1 MKDYEEGYIQGRRLA
16 AAELL
21 ALAANMIEGDRPNIA
36 DLQKERLMV
45 VAALRRVC
53 EEHGD
58 NDWPD
63 NLHLA
68 DVIEK
73 HLARHLQP
81 LDQSRYELQP
91 RPDSSLL
98 ARPAALWAA

>member
-1 MKDYEEGYIQGRRLA
+1 MKDYESGYEEGRRQTA
-16 AAELL
+16 TELL
-21 ALAANMIEGDRPNIA
+21 ALAANMMEGDRPNIA

-45 VAALRRVC
+45 VTALRRVC

-58 NDWPD
+58 NEWPD

-73 HLARHLQP
+73 HLARHL
-81 LDQSRYELQP
+81 
-91 RPDSSLL
+91 
-98 ARPAALWAA
+98 